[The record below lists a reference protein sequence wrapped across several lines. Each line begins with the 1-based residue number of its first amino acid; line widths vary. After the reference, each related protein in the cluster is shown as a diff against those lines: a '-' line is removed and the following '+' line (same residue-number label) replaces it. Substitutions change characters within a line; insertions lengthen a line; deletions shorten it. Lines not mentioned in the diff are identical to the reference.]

1 MSKIRVDLSDKV
13 VIFAISFLSKEV
25 KLKKSFLICFLFVF
39 LGLSSCST
47 TSAMQDNGGG
57 LETYNRAM
65 FSFNNKVDKFVI
77 RPVAKGY
84 KKVTNKHIRT
94 RVSNFFNNI
103 GEPISAANHI
113 LQGKFSASGENLGRF
128 VLNTTLGVVGLYDVA
143 SSLGL
148 EKNKTG
154 FDETMATWCM
164 PDGPFV
170 VLPFVGP
177 STPRAAF
184 GFVADA
190 YSSPAYWVAHESGDD
205 DAMTIYYA
213 ASGLKYLNLMAENLS
228 FLEGLEE
235 GSVDYYEA
243 VKSAYMQN
251 RNKIARCGKKED
263 VTPSYDFDMGD
274 MDDMDY

>member
-1 MSKIRVDLSDKV
+1 M
-13 VIFAISFLSKEV
+13 
-25 KLKKSFLICFLFVF
+25 KKSFLICFLFVF
-39 LGLSSCST
+39 LGLSGCST
-47 TSAMQDNGGG
+47 TSAMQGNGGG

-65 FSFNNKVDKFVI
+65 FSFNKKVDKFVI

-84 KKVTNKHIRT
+84 KKVTNKYIRT

-170 VLPFVGP
+170 ILPFVFSLTQP
-177 STPRAAF
+177 FISSTALLLSVILTSALKFSVTAF
-184 GFVADA
+184 
-190 YSSPAYWVAHESGDD
+190 
-205 DAMTIYYA
+205 
-213 ASGLKYLNLMAENLS
+213 L
-228 FLEGLEE
+228 
-235 GSVDYYEA
+235 
-243 VKSAYMQN
+243 
-251 RNKIARCGKKED
+251 
-263 VTPSYDFDMGD
+263 
-274 MDDMDY
+274 